1 MHLRFKEA
9 LFGRRSRARF
19 LAGFGIGASMLAIT
33 KLLSPRDLA
42 LVLKVL
48 GWAFLAF
55 FGLRL
60 LYFFFL
66 AWRIDREASAVA
78 SGRLSTRQIPPERVS
93 AVRNKAIGN
102 LYASL
107 GALLGAPPDRAEE
120 RERNFARLRELQEEE
135 AAAMQR
141 WFDEHSP
148 LKPGEGFRAIRE
160 ARALLAR
167 YENPPAT
174 DSPALHQG

>member
-1 MHLRFKEA
+1 MTLQFKEA
-9 LFGRRSRARF
+9 LFCRRSRIRF
-19 LAGFGIGASMLAIT
+19 LAGFGIGALVLATT

-42 LVLKVL
+42 LALELL
-48 GWAFLAF
+48 GWALVAF
-55 FGLRL
+55 FVLRL
-60 LYFFFL
+60 LYFSFL
-66 AWRIDREASAVA
+66 AWSIDREASAVA
-78 SGRLSTRQIPPERVS
+78 SGRLSTLQIPLERVS
-93 AVRNKAIGN
+93 AVRNKAIGD

-107 GALLGAPPDRAEE
+107 GALLSAAPDREKE
-120 RERNFARLRELQEEE
+120 RERRFARLRELQTEE

-160 ARALLAR
+160 ARELLAR

-174 DSPALHQG
+174 DPPALRQG